1 MATILVVDDERAI
14 RELISVI
21 LRSAGHQIITASNGI
36 EGVALFRSSPERFD
50 LILTDLQMPVM
61 NGHQLIKLARETNAG
76 AKIICMS
83 GYSDEPIP
91 VGVEFLQKPFQPAVL
106 LARVS
111 EMLNQAAPTG
121 SDS

>member
-21 LRSAGHQIITASNGI
+21 LRSAGHQIIAASNGI
-36 EGVALFRSSPERFD
+36 EGIALFRSSPERFD

-61 NGHQLIKLARETNAG
+61 NGHELIKLARETSAS

-83 GYSDEPIP
+83 GYTDEPLPARI
-91 VGVEFLQKPFQPAVL
+91 EFLQKPFQPAVL

-111 EMLNQAAPTG
+111 EMLNRPTNR
-121 SDS
+121 